1 MKDLE
6 INDIYYLFILFIKKK
21 LITFNLLNFLGR
33 NYLLQKIE
41 NKNNIYIYLF

>member
-33 NYLLQKIE
+33 NYLLQKNE